1 MESGKEGRRNVPGD
15 KSIHHIKLE
24 NTSIPK
30 IYKLPKI
37 PLYQKCT
44 INILMYLISDFFSIY
59 QYISVM

>member
-1 MESGKEGRRNVPGD
+1 MQSGKEGRRNVPGD

-30 IYKLPKI
+30 S
-37 PLYQKCT
+37 
-44 INILMYLISDFFSIY
+44 INYLKPHYIKNVLLIFLMYLISDFFSIY

>member
-24 NTSIPK
+24 NTSVPK
-30 IYKLPKI
+30 IYKLSKI

-44 INILMYLISDFFSIY
+44 INILMYLISDVFSIY
-59 QYISVM
+59 PYISVM

>member
-24 NTSIPK
+24 NTSVPK
-30 IYKLPKI
+30 IYKLSKI

-44 INILMYLISDFFSIY
+44 INILMYLSNVT
-59 QYISVM
+59 QY